1 MGIFTRVR
9 DIISSNINAM
19 LDKAEDPEK
28 LVKLIIREMEDTLV
42 EIKASCAS
50 AMAKK
55 KRVER
60 ESETMTTRAR
70 EWADRAQ
77 LAVNKD
83 REDLAREA
91 LLEKRRYTERGK
103 ALETESLQFDGIIQQ
118 YQEDILQLEEKL
130 NAAREKQR
138 LLAQRHAHANEKKR
152 AQSQIRKFDS
162 SNAVFRFEQF
172 EQRVDRLEAEADL
185 VNYGRKPSLKEEFAK
200 LEGDEEIERELEA
213 LKASMKKESQ

>member
-1 MGIFTRVR
+1 
-9 DIISSNINAM
+9 
-19 LDKAEDPEK
+19 
-28 LVKLIIREMEDTLV
+28 
-42 EIKASCAS
+42 
-50 AMAKK
+50 MAKK
-55 KRVER
+55 KHVER
-60 ESETMTTRAR
+60 ESEAMTTRAR
-70 EWADRAQ
+70 EWEDRAQ
-77 LAVNKD
+77 LAVNKN

-103 ALETESLQFDGIIQQ
+103 ALETESLQFDEIIQQ
-118 YQEDILQLEEKL
+118 YQEDIVQLEEKL

-162 SNAVFRFEQF
+162 SNAVIRFEQF

-200 LEGDEEIERELEA
+200 LEGDEELERELAA
-213 LKASMKKESQ
+213 LKAAAKTDQG